1 MRTAYIV
8 EQGCQLHKDG
18 NRLIVRRGRE
28 LIRELLLE
36 DLEQLVLMG
45 NIILTPP
52 VMDVLIQNRVDTVF
66 LTQKGRF
73 RGRLMTSYTKNVT
86 LRQAQYVKLQDPDFA
101 RRTAAAVVSGKLKN
115 MYLLL
120 LRYNR
125 RLKDEA
131 IASRA
136 ASLRSLLERLEEN
149 PSLEV
154 TRGIEGAGTR
164 SYFSVFGRLLQAEG
178 MEFKGRNKR
187 PPLDPV
193 NALLSFGYT
202 LLANLLENQIN
213 VVGLDPY
220 LGALHETE
228 YGRPSLVCDLMEEYR
243 PVFVDSLVITLVNR
257 KVIGPDDFI
266 YRRISDFSY
275 ETEEEL
281 REKRPVEMKPEVMKG
296 FIKIFEQKLESRIKE
311 PVTGKQVTYRYL
323 VELQVRR
330 FARYILGQETTYIPF
345 EWSR

>member
-1 MRTAYIV
+1 MRTVYIV

-18 NRLIVRRGRE
+18 NRLIVRKGRE
-28 LIRELLLE
+28 ILRELLLE

-52 VMDVLIQNRVDTVF
+52 VMDVLIKNRVDTVF

-86 LRQAQYVKLQDPDFA
+86 LRQAQYTRLQDPEFCRSVA
-101 RRTAAAVVSGKLKN
+101 QSIVSGKIQN

-125 RLKDEA
+125 RLKDEKISSA
-131 IASRA
+131 ATSIRA
-136 ASLRSLLERLEEN
+136 LKERLAANASIE
-149 PSLEV
+149 
-154 TRGIEGAGTR
+154 TIRGIEGAATR
-164 SYFSVFGRLLQAEG
+164 SYFSVFGRLIQAEG
-178 MEFKGRNKR
+178 MEFRGRNRR

-202 LLANLLENQIN
+202 LLANLVQNQIN
-213 VVGLDPY
+213 LVGLDPY

-243 PVFVDSLVITLVNR
+243 PVFTDTLVIALINR
-257 KVIGPDDFI
+257 KAVSREDFI
-266 YRRISDFSY
+266 FRDVNDTSY

-281 REKRPVEMKPEVMKG
+281 KEKRPVEMKPEVMRG
-296 FIKIFEQKLESRIKE
+296 FIEIFERKLETRIHD
-311 PVTGKQVTYRYL
+311 PQTGNQVTYRYL

-330 FARYILGQETTYIPF
+330 FARVITGEAESYVPF

>member
-1 MRTAYIV
+1 MRTVYIV

-18 NRLIVRRGRE
+18 NRLIVRKGRE
-28 LIRELLLE
+28 ILRELLLE

-52 VMDVLIQNRVDTVF
+52 VMDVLIKNRVDTVF

-86 LRQAQYVKLQDPDFA
+86 LRQAQYTRLQDPDFCRSVA
-101 RRTAAAVVSGKLKN
+101 QSIVSGKIQN

-125 RLKDEA
+125 RLKDEKISSA
-131 IASRA
+131 ATSIRA
-136 ASLRSLLERLEEN
+136 LKERLAANASIE
-149 PSLEV
+149 
-154 TRGIEGAGTR
+154 TIRGIEGAATR
-164 SYFSVFGRLLQAEG
+164 SYFSVFGRLIQAEG
-178 MEFKGRNKR
+178 MEFRGRNRR

-202 LLANLLENQIN
+202 LLANLVQNQIN
-213 VVGLDPY
+213 LVGLDPY

-243 PVFVDSLVITLVNR
+243 PVFTDTLVIALINR
-257 KVIGPDDFI
+257 KAVSREDFI
-266 YRRISDFSY
+266 FRDVNDTSY

-281 REKRPVEMKPEVMKG
+281 KEKRPVEMKPEVMRG
-296 FIKIFEQKLESRIKE
+296 FIEIFERKLETRIHD
-311 PVTGKQVTYRYL
+311 PQTGNQVTYRYL

-330 FARYILGQETTYIPF
+330 FARVITGEAESYVPF

>member
-18 NRLIVRRGRE
+18 NRLVVRRGRE
-28 LIRELLLE
+28 ILRELLLE
-36 DLEQLVLMG
+36 DLQQLVLMG

-52 VMDVLIQNRVDTVF
+52 VMDLLIRNRVDTVF

-86 LRQAQYVKLQDPDFA
+86 LRQAQYTRLQDQEFARKVASSIVGGKLQ
-101 RRTAAAVVSGKLKN
+101 N

-125 RLKDEA
+125 RLRDEGIGSA
-131 IASRA
+131 A
-136 ASLRSLLERLEEN
+136 ASIRALRERLEEA
-149 PSLEV
+149 PALEV
-154 TRGIEGAGTR
+154 IRGIEGAASR
-164 SYFSVFGRLLQAEG
+164 SYFSVFGKLLNAQG
-178 MEFKGRNKR
+178 MEFRGRNRR

-202 LLANLLENQIN
+202 MLANLLENQVN
-213 VVGLDPY
+213 LVGLDPY

-243 PVFVDSLVITLVNR
+243 PVFTDTLVITLVNR
-257 KVIGPDDFI
+257 KVIGKDDFV
-266 YRRISDFSY
+266 YRNVTDTTY

-281 REKRPVEMKPEVMKG
+281 KEKRPVEMKPEVMKG
-296 FIKIFEQKLESRIKE
+296 FIEIFERKLETRIQD
-311 PVTGKQVTYRYL
+311 PQSGNQVTYRYL

-330 FARYILGQETTYIPF
+330 FARLVLGEEENYIPF

>member
-1 MRTAYIV
+1 MHTAYIV
-8 EQGCQLHKDG
+8 EQGCHLHKDG
-18 NRLIVRRGRE
+18 NRLVVRRGKE
-28 LIRELLLE
+28 ILRELLLE
-36 DLEQLVLMG
+36 GLQQLVLMG
-45 NIILTPP
+45 NIMLSPP
-52 VMDVLIQNRVDTVF
+52 VMDVLIKNRVDTVF

-86 LRQAQYVKLQDPDFA
+86 LRQAQYTKLKEAEFVRQVASTIVAGKLQ
-101 RRTAAAVVSGKLKN
+101 N

-125 RLKDEA
+125 RLRDEGIGSA
-131 IASRA
+131 A
-136 ASLRSLLERLEEN
+136 ASIRALRERLEEAN
-149 PSLEV
+149 SLEV
-154 TRGIEGAGTR
+154 IRGIEGAASR
-164 SYFSVFGRLLQAEG
+164 NYFGVFGRLLTAEG
-178 MEFKGRNKR
+178 MEFRGRNRR

-202 LLANLLENQIN
+202 MLANLLENQIN

-243 PVFVDSLVITLVNR
+243 PVFTDTLVITLVNR
-257 KVIGPDDFI
+257 KVIGREDFVYRDVPDT
-266 YRRISDFSY
+266 SY
-275 ETEEEL
+275 QTEEEL
-281 REKRPVEMKPEVMKG
+281 KEKRPVEMKPEVMKG
-296 FIKIFEQKLESRIKE
+296 FIEIFERKLETRIQDSE
-311 PVTGKQVTYRYL
+311 TGNQVTYRYL

-330 FARYILGQETTYIPF
+330 FARLILGEVERYAPF

>member
-1 MRTAYIV
+1 MHTAYIV
-8 EQGCQLHKDG
+8 EQGCQLYKDG
-18 NRLIVRRGRE
+18 NRLVVRRGKE
-28 LIRELLLE
+28 VLRELLLE
-36 DLEQLVLMG
+36 DLQQIVLMG

-52 VMDVLIQNRVDTVF
+52 VMDVLIRNRVDTVF

-86 LRQAQYVKLQDPDFA
+86 LRQAQYVRLQDPDFV
-101 RRTAAAVVSGKLKN
+101 RKTACGIVSGKLQN

-125 RLKDEA
+125 RLQDER
-131 IASRA
+131 IASA
-136 ASLRSLLERLEEN
+136 ASSIRALRERLGQG
-149 PSLEV
+149 PSLDV
-154 TRGIEGAGTR
+154 ARGIEGAASR
-164 SYFSVFGRLLQAEG
+164 SYFSVFGLLLNAEG
-178 MEFKGRNKR
+178 MEFKGRNRR

-202 LLANLLENQIN
+202 MLANLLENQIN
-213 VVGLDPY
+213 LVGLDPY

-243 PVFVDSLVITLVNR
+243 PVFTDTLVITLINR
-257 KVIGPDDFI
+257 KVIGRDDFL
-266 YRRISDFSY
+266 YREVADTSY
-275 ETEEEL
+275 QTEEEL
-281 REKRPVEMKPEVMKG
+281 RKKRPVEMKPEVMRG
-296 FIKIFEQKLESRIKE
+296 FIDIFERKLETRIRD
-311 PVTGKQVTYRYL
+311 PQGGNQVTYRYL

-330 FARYILGQETTYIPF
+330 FARFVMGEADAYSPF

>member
-1 MRTAYIV
+1 MHTAYIV

-18 NRLIVRRGRE
+18 NRLVVRRGKE
-28 LIRELLLE
+28 ILRELLLE
-36 DLEQLVLMG
+36 DLQQIVLMG
-45 NIILTPP
+45 NVILTPP
-52 VMDVLIQNRVDTVF
+52 VMDVLIRNRVDTVF

-73 RGRLMTSYTKNVT
+73 RGRLMTSYTKNVN
-86 LRQAQYVKLQDPDFA
+86 LRQAQYVKLQEQEFT
-101 RRTAAAVVSGKLKN
+101 RRIAAAIVAGKLKN

-125 RLKDEA
+125 RLKDEK
-131 IASRA
+131 IASAAVSIRA
-136 ASLRSLLERLEEN
+136 LRERLGVFS
-149 PSLEV
+149 PLEV
-154 TRGIEGAGTR
+154 IRGIEGAATR
-164 SYFSVFGRLLQAEG
+164 VYFSAFGRLLKGEG
-178 MEFKGRNKR
+178 MVFKGRNRR

-202 LLANLLENQIN
+202 MLANLLENQIN
-213 VVGLDPY
+213 LVGLDPY

-243 PVFVDSLVITLVNR
+243 PVFADTLVITLVNR
-257 KVIGPDDFI
+257 KVIGKDDFV
-266 YRRISDFSY
+266 YRDVPDTSF

-296 FIKIFEQKLESRIKE
+296 FIEIFERKLETRITD
-311 PVTGKQVTYRYL
+311 PQSGNQVTYRYL

-330 FARYILGQETTYIPF
+330 FARVVLGEAENYIPF
-345 EWSR
+345 ECSR

>member
-1 MRTAYIV
+1 MHTAYIV
-8 EQGCQLHKDG
+8 EQGCQLNKDG
-18 NRLIVRRGRE
+18 NRLVVRRGRE
-28 LIRELLLE
+28 ILRELLLE
-36 DLEQLVLMG
+36 DLQQLVLMG

-52 VMDVLIQNRVDTVF
+52 VMDVLIKNRVDTVF

-86 LRQAQYVKLQDPDFA
+86 LRQAQYTRLQDQEFA
-101 RRTAAAVVSGKLKN
+101 RRVAAGIVAGKLQN

-125 RLKDEA
+125 RLKDA
-131 IASRA
+131 GIGSAA
-136 ASLRSLLERLEEN
+136 ASIRALRERLEEV
-149 PSLEV
+149 PAMEV
-154 TRGIEGAGTR
+154 IRGIEGAAAR
-164 SYFSVFGRLLQAEG
+164 SYFSVFGRLLNAEG
-178 MEFKGRNKR
+178 MEFKGRNRR

-202 LLANLLENQIN
+202 MLANLLENQIN
-213 VVGLDPY
+213 LVGLDPY

-243 PVFVDSLVITLVNR
+243 PVFTDTLVITLVNR
-257 KVIGPDDFI
+257 KVIGKDDFV
-266 YRRISDFSY
+266 YRDVADTSF

-281 REKRPVEMKPEVMKG
+281 KEKRPVEMKPEVMKG
-296 FIKIFEQKLESRIKE
+296 FIEIFERKLETRIQD
-311 PVTGKQVTYRYL
+311 PQSGNQVTYRYL

-330 FARYILGQETTYIPF
+330 FARLVMGEAETYVPF